1 MPAGVGVSRGP
12 RHYPMGGTVQF
23 LFPKWT
29 NQIPLAVTVVA
40 PVVLISVIG
49 FVWYFFSPKWTDV
62 GYQPKQPVA
71 FSHKLHAGDMGLDC
85 VYCHSTI
92 ERSAFAA
99 IPPTQT
105 CMGCH
110 TLVKKDSVKLAA
122 VRESWNTGKPI
133 PWVNV
138 HMLPEYA
145 KFDHS
150 AHINVGVGC
159 VSCHGRVDQMEIV
172 KQKEPL
178 SMGWCLECHR
188 NPTPNLR
195 PRSEVTNMAY
205 DAKAAG
211 YDPAADGT
219 RTHAVQPPEHCSA
232 CHY

>member
-1 MPAGVGVSRGP
+1 
-12 RHYPMGGTVQF
+12 MGGTVQF

-40 PVVLISVIG
+40 PLLLVGVIG
-49 FVWYFFSPKWTDV
+49 FVWYFFSPQWTDV

-71 FSHKLHAGDMGLDC
+71 FSHKLHAGEMGMDC
-85 VYCHSTI
+85 RYCHSTI
-92 ERSAFAA
+92 ERAA
-99 IPPTQT
+99 HAAVPPTQT

-110 TLVKKDSVKLAA
+110 SLVKKDSPKLVK

-133 PWVNV
+133 EWIKV

-150 AHINVGVGC
+150 AHLAVGVGC
-159 VSCHGRVDQMEIV
+159 VSCHGRVDQMAV
-172 KQKEPL
+172 VQQKKPL

-195 PRSEVTNMAY
+195 PPSEVTNMSY
-205 DAKAAG
+205 DAQAAG
-211 YDPAADGT
+211 YDPATDPT
-219 RTHAVQPPEHCSA
+219 RTHVVNPPQNCSS